1 MKILFIS
8 VLVSATLLVSGQN
21 NEPFATHTFSSLV
34 ASSIKSVEAATTN
47 GGITVNGIAT
57 SEATVEMY
65 VSPNNSG
72 SSWSLFVSCSR
83 NTRRNNWSSEEIKQT
98 LEEDYTIEIKVEG
111 EKLYVVAKPKN
122 RGQQK
127 LNISFKISV
136 PKQVN
141 SNLQTSNASIR
152 ISNLS
157 GLQNFRT
164 SNGSVTVENVSGKI
178 AGSTSNGGITVT
190 NTNDDID
197 IRTSNGRITVSDCS
211 GKIVLRTSNGGVN
224 LSNISGNISA
234 TTSNGGVTASK
245 INGELKIGTSNGNV
259 RLDDVSGS
267 VNAKT
272 SNSGVTVTMAAVSD
286 YVTLSTSNGNINLS
300 VPAERG
306 YDLKARARKIET
318 SGLANFSGR
327 IDDKNLDGR
336 IGNGSA
342 KIDVSTSGRVSL
354 SFK

>member
-1 MKILFIS
+1 MKALFIS

-21 NEPFATHTFSSLV
+21 NEPFSTHNFSSVV
-34 ASSIKSVEAATTN
+34 ASSIKSVEATTTN
-47 GGITVNGIAT
+47 GGITINGIAT

-72 SSWSLFVSCSR
+72 SSWSLFRS
-83 NTRRNNWSSEEIKQT
+83 NRRNNWSNEEIKQT
-98 LEEDYTIEIKVEG
+98 LDEDYTIDIKIEG
-111 EKLYVVAKPKN
+111 GKLYAVARPKN
-122 RGQQK
+122 RSQQK

-152 ISNLS
+152 ITNLS
-157 GLQNFRT
+157 GSQNFRT

-178 AGSTSNGGITVT
+178 AGNTSNGSITVT
-190 NTNDDID
+190 NSNDDID

-211 GKIVLRTSNGGVN
+211 GKIILRTSNGGVN
-224 LSNISGNISA
+224 LNNISGNISA
-234 TTSNGGVTASK
+234 TTSNGGVTAGK
-245 INGELKIGTSNGNV
+245 INGELKIGTSNGSV

-272 SNSGVTVTMAAVSD
+272 SNGGVTVTMMSVSD

-306 YDLKARARKIET
+306 YDLKAKAKRIET
-318 SGLANFSGR
+318 SGLANFSGKM
-327 IDDKNLDGR
+327 DNKNLDGR
-336 IGNGSA
+336 IGNGGA
-342 KIDVSTSGRVSL
+342 KIELSTSGRASL